1 MQKTLTINQV
11 TYEADYAGIGYMGY
25 LKAQIHDERPLSEI
39 APEIEWADLITLE
52 DNTGTTD
59 FKGYTQLVRIE
70 RVDEHSV
77 MFMLAKEDDQP

>member
-1 MQKTLTINQV
+1 MQKTLTINRV